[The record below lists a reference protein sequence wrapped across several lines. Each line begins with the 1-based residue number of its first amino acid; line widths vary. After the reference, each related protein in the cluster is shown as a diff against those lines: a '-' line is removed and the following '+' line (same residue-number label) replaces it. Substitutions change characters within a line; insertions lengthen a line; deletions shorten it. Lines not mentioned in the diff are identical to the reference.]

1 MSRAALALFLG
12 LSLSCASIAQRDAE
26 TAAQLVPHAHP
37 VTGSNGDY
45 DALLDAIG
53 DASLVLLGES
63 THGTREFYLERARI
77 TRRLIEEKGFTAL
90 ALEADWSDAARI
102 DRYVRGEGSD
112 RSAVDSL
119 AGFQRFPRWIWRN
132 REVADL
138 VEWIHAHNASLPPE
152 ATRVGVYGIDLFGLG
167 GSIEQVVSQLR
178 RVDEAAADEAENRYR
193 CFTPSERDDPLAY
206 GRAAAQRTRRSC
218 AEAANAQLDAVRALR
233 SKAIDAVELDLL
245 FDAEQNARVV
255 RSAEEYFREEARGVV
270 STWNLRDR
278 HMAAT
283 LAALQKELARQGGG
297 DRIAVWAHNSHTGD
311 ARATQR
317 AGIGEWSLGQLVREH
332 WDRTRSFSVGLMTDT
347 GKVIAAAHWNGR
359 PDVKALR
366 PSIGGSHGALLNAVG
381 LPAFYLILDEAP
393 AANEP
398 RPQRFI
404 GAIYRPEDERRSHY
418 VRTRLSEQFDA
429 VIHLDTTTGVEPL
442 D

>member
-1 MSRAALALFLG
+1 MSRAALALLLG
-12 LSLSCASIAQRDAE
+12 LSLSCTSLAQRDAE
-26 TAAQLVPHAHP
+26 TAAQLLPHAHP
-37 VTGSNGDY
+37 VVGSSDDY

-53 DASLVLLGES
+53 DASLVLLG
-63 THGTREFYLERARI
+63 
-77 TRRLIEEKGFTAL
+77 
-90 ALEADWSDAARI
+90 
-102 DRYVRGEGSD
+102 
-112 RSAVDSL
+112 
-119 AGFQRFPRWIWRN
+119 
-132 REVADL
+132 
-138 VEWIHAHNASLPPE
+138 
-152 ATRVGVYGIDLFGLG
+152 
-167 GSIEQVVSQLR
+167 GSIDQVVSQLR
-178 RVDEAAADEAENRYR
+178 RVDEAAADEAEKRYR
-193 CFTPSERDDPLAY
+193 WFTPSDRDDPLTY
-206 GRAAAQRTRRSC
+206 GRAAAQRTSRSC
-218 AEAANAQLDAVRALR
+218 AMAASAQLEAVRAMR
-233 SKAIDAVELDLL
+233 SQTTDALELDLL

-283 LAALQKELARQGGG
+283 LAAVQKELARQGGG
-297 DRIAVWAHNSHTGD
+297 DRIAVWAHNSHIGD

-347 GKVIAAAHWNGR
+347 GKVIAATHWNGR
-359 PDVKALR
+359 PEVKELR
-366 PSIGGSHGALLNAVG
+366 PSIGGSHGALLHAVG
-381 LPAFYLILDEAP
+381 LPSFYLILAGIEAP
-393 AANEP
+393 VANEP

-418 VRTRLSEQFDA
+418 VRARLREQFDA